1 MRYVHRQPP
10 QLAEPLMFCEVPGR
24 DTRGLTFG
32 WRLWVILQV
41 SSLEDGS
48 GLWKI
53 LGGDRIPNEGAACRK
68 SGERKVAWR
77 GGAHGH
83 QESTLDRTG
92 WFVGCGVRKR
102 KDFTEVLNQGPGEQ
116 RQGQADLE
124 LRPQVMS
131 ERNLGIA

>member
-1 MRYVHRQPP
+1 MKVEICYHLWRVHRQSQ
-10 QLAEPLMFCEVPGR
+10 QLPEPRMFCEVPGR

-32 WRLWVILQV
+32 WRLWAILQV

-53 LGGDRIPNEGAACRK
+53 LGGDRIPNDGAACRK

-83 QESTLDRTG
+83 
-92 WFVGCGVRKR
+92 
-102 KDFTEVLNQGPGEQ
+102 
-116 RQGQADLE
+116 
-124 LRPQVMS
+124 
-131 ERNLGIA
+131 

>member
-1 MRYVHRQPP
+1 
-10 QLAEPLMFCEVPGR
+10 MFCEVPGR

-53 LGGDRIPNEGAACRK
+53 LGGDRIPNE
-68 SGERKVAWR
+68 
-77 GGAHGH
+77 
-83 QESTLDRTG
+83 STLDRTG

-102 KDFTEVLNQGPGEQ
+102 KGFTEVLNQGPGEE
-116 RQGQADLE
+116 RPGQVNVE
-124 LRPQVMS
+124 LRPHVLS
-131 ERNLGIA
+131 VRHLGFGRRG